1 MTCTYPS
8 DGILSNLS
16 TDCIDTLIKERID
29 FYTTNNNGFPGV
41 GITDVNLITTGATY
55 KTQITNIV
63 TQLQQMVGSNPATS
77 LQEAIQADTD
87 LDVDIIQA
95 KEDMKIAEE
104 RVKSLRQ
111 KDKTSY
117 YESWFPLNR
126 PLRTSTNIT
135 LIALGIFFYVFVF
148 LVILSSI
155 GFSFNLNTT
164 WLPDSPTLG
173 KLGRIFPF
181 GYGTILIVVVL
192 IGATIAGY
200 LRKA

>member
-1 MTCTYPS
+1 MSCTYPS
-8 DGILSNLS
+8 DGNFSSLTN
-16 TDCIDTLIKERID
+16 DCIDTLIKERID
-29 FYTTNNNGFPGV
+29 FYNTNGNKFTGLTGV
-41 GITDVNLITTGATY
+41 SEAEVNKGISFASQIPLIVNAL
-55 KTQITNIV
+55 QRIV
-63 TQLQQMVGSNPATS
+63 LSNPATT
-77 LQEAIQADTD
+77 LQETIEADTT
-87 LDVDIIQA
+87 LDIEIMQT
-95 KEDMKIAEE
+95 KEDLKIAEQ
-104 RVKSLRQ
+104 RVKSLRNPN
-111 KDKTSY
+111 KKSY